1 MRDRDRRT
9 SQIGL
14 VVAGGVVIVAGFAVG
29 VVEALGRPKG
39 SIWLV
44 VVAAVLVVA
53 VVRWLT
59 RRQVR

>member
-1 MRDRDRRT
+1 M
-9 SQIGL
+9 
-14 VVAGGVVIVAGFAVG
+14 AGGVVIVAGFAVG
-29 VVEALGRPKG
+29 AVEALGLPKG

>member
-29 VVEALGRPKG
+29 AVEALGLPKG

-44 VVAAVLVVA
+44 VVAAVLVVT

-59 RRQVR
+59 RRRLR